1 MNNRLINMMSEETWG
16 LLNQI
21 LENPEEYRSDRFC
34 LQYFNQEGWSL
45 YKLKPSLVQ
54 ITKPNKGLEDQ
65 ELIQTY
71 PNEFQ
76 LDF

>member
-1 MNNRLINMMSEETWG
+1 MMSEETWG

-65 ELIQTY
+65 ELIQS
-71 PNEFQ
+71 NANQFQ
-76 LDF
+76 VDF

>member
-1 MNNRLINMMSEETWG
+1 MNNRLINMMSGETWD

-21 LENPEEYRSDRFC
+21 LENPQDYDSDRFC
-34 LQYFNQEGWSL
+34 LQYFNNEGWGV

-65 ELIQTY
+65 ELIQS
-71 PNEFQ
+71 NANQFQ
-76 LDF
+76 VDF